1 MHGLIFEIS
10 TSVQAGSTR
19 YLFYNSESVSAPTE
33 SMIADQPLS
42 DPLVDEK
49 TTNTNTSDL
58 ASHLKVID
66 YSEKHYP

>member
-33 SMIADQPLS
+33 SIADQPLS
-42 DPLVDEK
+42 DSLVDEK
-49 TTNTNTSDL
+49 TTNTNMSDL